1 MKIEV
6 QMAVSTSTETQT
18 FTLEDLGITKL
29 EWELLSEE
37 EQHDIIENAVFDLPG
52 QPYWMVDKITEG

>member
-37 EQHDIIENAVFDLPG
+37 EQHDIVENAVFDLPS